1 MTRSAPPE
9 SDDDASRGPVDP
21 RLLRLSAPTR
31 RWIILLS
38 VLTVLRTLCTVVTG
52 VLIGTVVADTITG
65 PPGGLSSH
73 RLPLVLLAVLVT
85 AQVFLGWVE
94 RRYSH
99 RAAAKAIEDLR
110 IRALEVLAVADPRG
124 VDRKV
129 WRTLLTEGVEGLGP
143 YLTGYLP
150 ALVSTAVTVPVT
162 LVVVWWFDTESAL
175 IAVITLPLIPVFM
188 WLVGTLTAGRTEK
201 KLADLGVLTDQMLD
215 LVAGLPTLKALG
227 RLDTPVAEV
236 DRLSAEHLRST
247 FSVLCIAFLSGMVLE
262 FLATLSIALVAV
274 GIGFRLLDGSLTL
287 VAGLTV
293 LIIIP
298 EVYNPVRQVGARFHD
313 ARDGFVAVDRILV
326 LLDNAECE
334 KQPATLTGFDVT
346 EDTTRP
352 VRVGFSGLSAETR
365 DGLRPHK
372 VTGTA
377 FAGEITALTGANGAG
392 KTTTLLA
399 LLGIVTE
406 GIDGEAV
413 ATVDGVICSRESLWK
428 RTSYLPQRPVLDP
441 ATVGDVSGR
450 SLGQRQRQALD
461 EELGRLDTLDTSVG
475 LHPERF
481 CGRLLVLDEPTAHL
495 DEENATAMI
504 VRLQDLAASGATI
517 VVASH
522 DPLVIAAADRRIE
535 VQ

>member
-1 MTRSAPPE
+1 MTRSATPE
-9 SDDDASRGPVDP
+9 SGDDASRGPVEP
-21 RLLRLSAPTR
+21 RLLRLSTPTR

-38 VLTVLRTLCTVVTG
+38 VLTALRTLCTVITG

-65 PPGGLSSH
+65 APDGLSGH
-73 RLPLVLLAVLVT
+73 RLPLVMLAMLVT
-85 AQVFLGWVE
+85 AQVFLGWAE
-94 RRYSH
+94 KRYSH
-99 RAAAKAIEDLR
+99 RAAADATEDLR
-110 IRALEVLAVADPRG
+110 IRALGVLAITDPRG

-162 LVVVWWFDTESAL
+162 LVAVWWFDAESAL

-201 KLADLGVLTDQMLD
+201 KLADLGLLTDQMLD

-236 DRLSAEHLRST
+236 DRLSREHRRST
-247 FSVLCIAFLSGMVLE
+247 FSVLRIAFLSGMVLE

-287 VAGLTV
+287 VAGLIV

-313 ARDGFVAVDRILV
+313 ARDGFVAVDRILA
-326 LLDNAECE
+326 LLDNAQCE
-334 KQPATLTGFDVT
+334 KQATSATGVDVT
-346 EDTTRP
+346 EDATRP
-352 VRVGFSGLSAETR
+352 IRIDFSGLSAKTR
-365 DGLRPHK
+365 DGFKPYN

-377 FAGEITALTGANGAG
+377 LPGELTALTGANGAG

-399 LLGIVTE
+399 LLGIAAE
-406 GIDGEAV
+406 GIDGRAV
-413 ATVDGVICSRESLWK
+413 ATVDGVVCSRESLWK

-441 ATVGDVSGR
+441 ATVGDTSGL
-450 SLGQRQRQALD
+450 SLGQRQRRALD
-461 EELGRLDTLDTSVG
+461 EQLGTLDTSVG

-517 VVASH
+517 IVASH
-522 DPLVIAAADRRIE
+522 DPLVTGAADRRIE